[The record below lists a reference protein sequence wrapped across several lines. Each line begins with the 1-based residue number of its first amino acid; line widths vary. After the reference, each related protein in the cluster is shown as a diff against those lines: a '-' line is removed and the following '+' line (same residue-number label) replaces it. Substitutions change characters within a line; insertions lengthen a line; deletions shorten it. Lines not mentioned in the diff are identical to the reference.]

1 MKWGCTWRNPIKAL
15 KTACTETFV
24 ETDAVSSCTSSA
36 WSIRVGVKNA
46 REKKQPTNQT
56 LKQQEEAAAFQLELQ
71 T

>member
-1 MKWGCTWRNPIKAL
+1 MKKSNKSFEDSR
-15 KTACTETFV
+15 TETFV